1 MVSMTAQDDL
11 KRMAASVRPG
21 SLTFV
26 QTETRMVTLA
36 FIGALLNGALYL
48 TAVFAAGLIL
58 GKPQAWQ
65 GALVAMGATYLS
77 YALAFCTV
85 YQPWVLRAQWAAVIL
100 SVVVGVA
107 AGIALI

>member
-11 KRMAASVRPG
+11 KRMAASVLPG

-26 QTETRMVTLA
+26 QTDRMATLA
-36 FIGALLNGALYL
+36 FIGALLNSALYL

-65 GALVAMGATYLS
+65 GALVAIGAAYLS
-77 YALAFCTV
+77 HALAFVTV
-85 YQPWVLRAQWAAVIL
+85 YRPWVQPVQWGAVIV

>member
-11 KRMAASVRPG
+11 KRMAASVQPG

-26 QTETRMVTLA
+26 QTDRMATLA
-36 FIGALLNGALYL
+36 FIGALVNSALYL

-58 GKPQAWQ
+58 GRPQAWQ